1 MLGILFGLIAALL
14 QSTSYLCLR
23 LFFKRHNNDVVKVL
37 VLSHIIMGIISIP
50 LAIHLMPETM
60 PKVSD
65 YIYSLLGTA
74 GFYLLGQ
81 LFLFAAIVRSEPS
94 RVSPFLGMKIFILAV
109 ISVVFFQQS
118 FGLAKWLAV
127 ILSTSSIFL
136 LYNSGKKLDLK
147 CLCLIVLACFSYC
160 LSDLGI
166 KALVDDFRFL
176 GLLRGACLSTA
187 LCYSLCGVFGVLVL
201 FFVPGKLTRD
211 TWLYSLPFAF
221 SWLIAM
227 IFMFSCI
234 GLVGVVFANILQSTR
249 GIMSVALGFLIA
261 HAGFVALE
269 PKITKKILMQRI
281 LAAILMTISIAM
293 FLL

>member
-1 MLGILFGLIAALL
+1 MLGILFGLMAALC
-14 QSTSYLCLR
+14 QSISYLCLR
-23 LFFKRHNNDVVKVL
+23 LFFGRHNNDFVKVL
-37 VLSHIIMGIISIP
+37 VLSHIIMGITSVP
-50 LAIHLMPETM
+50 LAMYLMPETM
-60 PKVSD
+60 PKMSS
-65 YIYSLLGTA
+65 YIYSLLGTTV
-74 GFYLLGQ
+74 FYILGQ
-81 LFLFAAIVRSEPS
+81 LFLFAAIVKSEPS
-94 RVSPFLGMKIFILAV
+94 RVSPFLGLKIFILAV
-109 ISVVFFQQS
+109 ISIVFFQES

-136 LYNSGKKLDLK
+136 LYNSGEKLDLK
-147 CLCLIVLACFSYC
+147 CMCLIVLACFSYC

-166 KALVDDFRFL
+166 KILVDHFRYL

-187 LCYSLCGVFGVLVL
+187 LCYCLCGIFGFLVL

-227 IFMFSCI
+227 IFMFSCV
-234 GLVGVVFANILQSTR
+234 GLVGVVFANILQSMR
-249 GIMSVALGFLIA
+249 GIVSVVLGFLIA
-261 HAGFVALE
+261 RAGFVALE

-281 LAAILMTISIAM
+281 LAAVLMTISIAL